1 MLKDSITDS
10 IQYVAHGLANHPL
23 TYLNSAAIAVSMTNI
38 ELGFKVVL
46 YSASI
51 IASVLVSRKYL
62 LEIKKLK
69 KEERDKEN
77 NA

>member
-38 ELGFKVVL
+38 ELGFKIVL
-46 YSASI
+46 YTVSIVASL
-51 IASVLVSRKYL
+51 LVSRKYL
-62 LEIKKLK
+62 LEIRKLK
-69 KEERDKEN
+69 AEDKDKEN
-77 NA
+77 NS

>member
-10 IQYVAHGLANHPL
+10 IQYVVHGLVNHPL

-38 ELGFKVVL
+38 ELGFKIVL
-46 YSASI
+46 YIASI
-51 IASVLVSRKYL
+51 TASVLVSRKYL

-69 KEERDKEN
+69 KEQRDKEN